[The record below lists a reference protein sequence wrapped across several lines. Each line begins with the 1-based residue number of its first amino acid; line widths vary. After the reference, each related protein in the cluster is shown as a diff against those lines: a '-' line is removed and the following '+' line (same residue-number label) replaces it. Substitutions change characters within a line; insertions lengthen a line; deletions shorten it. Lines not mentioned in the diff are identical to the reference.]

1 MPRIK
6 YQEAIG
12 LEVRRGRPTKGNKP
26 SKKELLK
33 LYVKESKPI
42 REVAEKIGCTK
53 DMIFRSLKE
62 YAIETREPVK
72 RTKLWNYDLETL
84 EKCMKDKGTREF
96 AREIGVSE
104 STLRYHVKK
113 ARKWKGKN
121 AQ

>member
-12 LEVRRGRPTKGNKP
+12 QEVKRGRPAKGNKP
-26 SKKELLK
+26 SKKELLR
-33 LYVKESKPI
+33 LYVKESRPS
-42 REVAEKIGCTK
+42 REIAKKIGCTK
-53 DMIFRSLKE
+53 DMIFRCLKE

-84 EKCMKDKGTREF
+84 KKCMKDKGTREF

-113 ARKWKGKN
+113 ARKWKGIS